1 MEYLNKCSIYLYN
14 KMVKFKYLILLI
26 DSMKQDVLEKLGL
39 SKNEARV
46 YLALLK
52 LGSASV
58 TDIAKSSGVH
68 RVNTYDALERLMER
82 GLVSAVVK
90 INKKFYEAAD
100 PDRILDIVKEKEEV
114 IEKTKKILPELK
126 LDHRFAAKR
135 QEVHHFKGREGLKS
149 VFEDITKTLKK
160 GDEWLIF
167 GSAGKGAVI
176 LPNFMDKWEK
186 ERVKAGIRLKMIF
199 NDAKQGRIRAQQLS
213 KLKLTEVGYLPKGLI
228 SPSDVYIYGN
238 KSTINLWSEDTP
250 LSIMVENK
258 EIADSFRS
266 FFNWFWKISKK

>member
-1 MEYLNKCSIYLYN
+1 
-14 KMVKFKYLILLI
+14 
-26 DSMKQDVLEKLGL
+26 MKQETLEKLGL
-39 SKNEARV
+39 SKNEVRI

-100 PDRILDIVKEKEEV
+100 PERILDILKEKEKV
-114 IEKTKKILPELK
+114 IEEAKKLLPELK
-126 LDHRFAAKR
+126 LDYKMAAKR

-149 VFEDITKTLKK
+149 IFEDITKTLKK

-167 GSAGKGAVI
+167 GSVGKGAIV
-176 LPNFMDKWEK
+176 LPNYLDKWEK
-186 ERVKAGIRLKMIF
+186 RRADSGIKLKMLL
-199 NDAKQGRIRAQQLS
+199 NNTKQGRIRSKELS
-213 KLKLTEVGYLPKGLI
+213 KVRFTETKLLPEGLI
-228 SPSDVYIYGN
+228 SPADIYIYGN
-238 KSTINLWSEDTP
+238 KSSINLWSEDMP
-250 LSIMVENK
+250 LSILVENK
-258 EIADSFRS
+258 DIADSFRS
-266 FFNWFWKISKK
+266 FFNWFWKISKKQD

>member
-1 MEYLNKCSIYLYN
+1 
-14 KMVKFKYLILLI
+14 
-26 DSMKQDVLEKLGL
+26 MKQEILEKLGL

-90 INKKFYEAAD
+90 INKKYFEAAD
-100 PDRILDIVKEKEEV
+100 PDRILDILKEKETI
-114 IEKTKKILPELK
+114 IEETKKILPELE
-126 LDHRFAAKR
+126 LDYKSAAKR

-149 VFEDITKTLKK
+149 IFEDITTTLGK
-160 GDEWLIF
+160 GDEWLVF
-167 GSAGKGAVI
+167 GSAGKGAII
-176 LPNFMDKWEK
+176 LPNYLDNWEK
-186 ERVKAGIRLKMIF
+186 RRAKAGIKLKMLF
-199 NDAKQGRIRAQQLS
+199 NDTQQGRARLNELS
-213 KLKLTEVGYLPKGLI
+213 KLKLTEVGLLPKGLT
-228 SPSDVYIYGN
+228 SPADIYIYKN
-238 KSTINLWSEDTP
+238 KISINLWSEDMP
-250 LSIMVENK
+250 LSILVENK

-266 FFNWFWKISKK
+266 FFNWFWKIATRK